1 MEDFL
6 VNING
11 NLFDGSKAQISVF
24 DRGFLYGDSVYEATR
39 TFNKRPFRIDQ
50 HIDRLF
56 LSAEKISLAPTYSKE
71 IILSEVLK
79 TIEASPFKDATIRIV
94 LTRGTNSDLGLDPD
108 LADSNNLVIFTK
120 EIKPNPAWWTTDG
133 VSMVFYQKTIE
144 ASGSLPKTGN
154 YQENILAHKEA
165 HAKGAYDAFMIN
177 THGHVTEG
185 TTSNAWII
193 KDRILFTAPLSDGVL
208 DGLTRKTILEMA
220 KRQMLPL
227 PLVEK
232 SLTKD
237 DFLSADEC
245 FITSTTRNVVPVT
258 KLEARMIGNGKP
270 GGTTLALLDLYLEFV
285 K

>member
-11 NLFDGSKAQISVF
+11 TLLKGPEAKISVF

-56 LSAEKISLAPTYSKE
+56 LSAEKISLEPTYSKE
-71 IILSEVLK
+71 VILSEVLK
-79 TIEASPFKDATIRIV
+79 TIEAAPFKDATIRIV
-94 LTRGTNSDLGLDPD
+94 LTRGTNSDLGLDPA
-108 LADSNNLVIFTK
+108 LSGPNNLVVFTK
-120 EIKPNPAWWTTDG
+120 EIKPNPAWWITDG
-133 VSMVFYQKTIE
+133 VSMIFFQKKIE

-154 YQENILAHKEA
+154 YQENILANREA
-165 HAKGAYDAFMIN
+165 TSRGAYDSFMIN

-193 KDRILFTAPLSDGVL
+193 KNNILFTPPLADGVL
-208 DGLTRKTILEMA
+208 EGLTRKTLLEMA
-220 KRQMLPL
+220 RRQMLPL

-232 SLTKD
+232 SLSKD

-258 KLEARMIGNGKP
+258 KIESHLIGNGKP
-270 GGTTLALLDLYLEFV
+270 GALTLKLLELYLEFV